1 MSKAHPAERAATG
14 SGAVGFNTKEHK
26 ERLSGLYRNTK
37 IFRSS
42 RAHGAATGRDD
53 GVRRWGAAMGLGM
66 GCGMQGRAPRRW
78 RGGAMG
84 TSRPMATVHGRRARQ
99 RDEVWGGE
107 ARGAGRCVAMSFQE
121 GGIAVYCVCFNR
133 KRKPDFDPCDEKK
146 KQPQFFAGTCL
157 GDGRTIHIF
166 SAFRSV
172 SKASARIWR
181 GAVLVVERRYARQ
194 SAHRTPA

>member
-1 MSKAHPAERAATG
+1 MSKAYPAERAATG

-107 ARGAGRCVAMSFQE
+107 ARGAGSSAWQCLFRKGESRYTAERVSTQQE
-121 GGIAVYCVCFNR
+121 
-133 KRKPDFDPCDEKK
+133 D
-146 KQPQFFAGTCL
+146 
-157 GDGRTIHIF
+157 
-166 SAFRSV
+166 
-172 SKASARIWR
+172 RISIR
-181 GAVLVVERRYARQ
+181 V
-194 SAHRTPA
+194 